1 MPFGSDIMF
10 FIHKKERRDILKKK
24 LMKQIFIVDVILA
37 IAAICL
43 YAEPLIGLS
52 FSGSD
57 SKEVAMAYVML
68 FLIFVVFIAVNIRLV
83 TTRYEENE
91 IIIDEIESVEL
102 LKEELKKLQKIK
114 PNFRQEIHVSLEQM
128 ERLER
133 KYDMLNQLLYQSF
146 HQNEDMVNTKQC
158 MNEMQEMLYDNVKQL
173 IKCLKVQDA
182 NEYINLQSGYRTID
196 NDVMAKKQQ
205 QLQENVNYIRE
216 KVNKNEQILLA
227 FDHLMTEISRI
238 NDSEEEN
245 DLSKINDMVSALRKL
260 RTASSEDPIEE
271 LIGKYQS

>member
-158 MNEMQEMLYDNVKQL
+158 MNEMQDMLYDNVKQL

>member
-1 MPFGSDIMF
+1 M
-10 FIHKKERRDILKKK
+10 KKK
-24 LMKQIFIVDVILA
+24 LLKQIFIVDIILA
-37 IAAICL
+37 MAAICL

-57 SKEVAMAYVML
+57 FKEVAMAYVML
-68 FLIFVVFIAVNIRLV
+68 FLILMVFIVVNIRLV
-83 TTRYEENE
+83 TTRYEEDE
-91 IIIDEIESVEL
+91 IIIDEIENVEQL
-102 LKEELKKLQKIK
+102 EEELKKLQKLK
-114 PNFRQEIHVSLEQM
+114 PNFQQEIHVSLEQM
-128 ERLER
+128 ERLQR

-146 HQNEDMVNTKQC
+146 CQNEDMLNTKQC
-158 MNEMQEMLYDNVKQL
+158 MSEMQEMLYDNIKQL
-173 IKCLKVQDA
+173 IKCLKVLDA
-182 NEYINLQSGYRTID
+182 KEYVSFQSGYRTID

-205 QLQENVNYIRE
+205 QLEENANYIRE

-271 LIGKYQS
+271 LIGKYK

>member
-1 MPFGSDIMF
+1 M
-10 FIHKKERRDILKKK
+10 KKK

-102 LKEELKKLQKIK
+102 LNEELKKLQKIK
-114 PNFRQEIHVSLEQM
+114 PNYRQEIHVYLEQM

-158 MNEMQEMLYDNVKQL
+158 MKEMQDMLYDNVKQL